1 MDCSTP
7 GLPVHH
13 QILEF
18 TQTHVHWVGDAIQ
31 PSHPLSSPS
40 PTLNLAS
47 GSLQMSQFFTLGGQ
61 SIGVSILE
69 YFQKYWNFRKPVTEN
84 ICKLAQE
91 EPHMPSHN
99 MYAQHTCITY
109 LLPHTSP
116 PPLFHTVSCNI
127 IEGDHWGSPYL
138 PGNPCYAPNSRT
150 SFKHLGLSEFTFIS
164 LKNPCLLT
172 SVPCIGTC
180 ALCLE
185 SLPSV
190 GLPEDFYWVFR
201 PQLKSYLKVKVKP
214 FWSSSLTLSNRK

>member
-1 MDCSTP
+1 MAK
-7 GLPVHH
+7 V
-13 QILEF
+13 LEF
-18 TQTHVHWVGDAIQ
+18 QY
-31 PSHPLSSPS
+31 
-40 PTLNLAS
+40 LNT
-47 GSLQMSQFFTLGGQ
+47 FK
-61 SIGVSILE
+61 SIGISESLS
-69 YFQKYWNFRKPVTEN
+69 QKIFANLHRRNLTCHPT
-84 ICKLAQE
+84 
-91 EPHMPSHN
+91 
-99 MYAQHTCITY
+99 TCITY